1 MGKPSVITASRNGS
15 LPDIAVKRITE
26 FVRNRKLVGGEA
38 IVEQKLAEEL
48 GISRTPLR
56 EALQRL
62 EGEGMLEKDSGR
74 SFRVRRVYMEEYLQS
89 LKVRTFLEPQAAA
102 DAIGRIPQ
110 AELSAVRTRLDG
122 LRPASHTQREE
133 HWDFDDMMH
142 RLYTKNCGNAVL
154 FSIIE
159 RLRVSTRL
167 FEIADLGAR
176 FEADMAEHRAI
187 LDALGNGVPAD
198 ARKAVRAHL
207 RSLMDYSLHQLR

>member
-1 MGKPSVITASRNGS
+1 MQKPSSTFVSRTGS
-15 LPDIAVKRITE
+15 LPDIAVQRITE

-89 LKVRTFLEPQAAA
+89 LKVRILLEPQAAA
-102 DAIGRIPQ
+102 DATGRIPPT
-110 AELSAVRTRLDG
+110 ELSDVRMRLAQ
-122 LRPASHTQREE
+122 LRPVADTPRQQ

-142 RLYTKNCGNAVL
+142 RLYTRNCGNAVL
-154 FSIIE
+154 QAIIE
-159 RLRVSTRL
+159 RLRVATRL

-176 FEADMAEHRAI
+176 FEADIVEHTAI
-187 LDALGNGVPAD
+187 LDALENGVAAD

-207 RSLMDYSLHQLR
+207 RSLMDFSLHQLR